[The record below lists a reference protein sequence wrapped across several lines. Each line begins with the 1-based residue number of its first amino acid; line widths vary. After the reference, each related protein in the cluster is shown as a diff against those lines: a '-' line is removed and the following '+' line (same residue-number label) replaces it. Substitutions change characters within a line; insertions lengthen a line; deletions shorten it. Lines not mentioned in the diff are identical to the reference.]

1 MFSWYTFLIVYIG
14 ANIKPNLKR
23 GYKMILY
30 KVTFISGDTAHE
42 YAEDVA
48 DLKQF
53 FARCYPH
60 LVIAKIELF

>member
-1 MFSWYTFLIVYIG
+1 M
-14 ANIKPNLKR
+14 N
-23 GYKMILY
+23 LY
-30 KVTFISGDTAHE
+30 KITFTSGDTAHE